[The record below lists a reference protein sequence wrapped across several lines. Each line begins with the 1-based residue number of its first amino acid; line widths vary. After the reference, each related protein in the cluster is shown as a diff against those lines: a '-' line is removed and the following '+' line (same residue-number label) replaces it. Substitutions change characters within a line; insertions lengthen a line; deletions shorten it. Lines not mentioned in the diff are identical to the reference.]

1 MAHPA
6 GPHTLVYSCS
16 GCSSAAQLA
25 NHLAVRLDRQGDAE
39 MSCIAGLGGQVK
51 SLVRTA
57 RNAQAAQR
65 PILVIDGCPLACAK
79 HSLAQHGVAPT
90 HHLQL
95 AELGVRKLQ
104 HQDFDPEVA
113 ASLLADWTQRVQ
125 TWNQQGVCPPGQ
137 ASASA
142 SASAGSAD
150 PERKPAP

>member
-1 MAHPA
+1 
-6 GPHTLVYSCS
+6 
-16 GCSSAAQLA
+16 
-25 NHLAVRLDRQGDAE
+25 

-104 HQDFDPEVA
+104 HQDFDPEMA
-113 ASLLADWTQRVQ
+113 ANLLADWTQRVRD
-125 TWNQQGVCPPGQ
+125 WNQQAACLPRNASVDPGTDGRH
-137 ASASA
+137 S
-142 SASAGSAD
+142 
-150 PERKPAP
+150 KPAP

>member
-1 MAHPA
+1 
-6 GPHTLVYSCS
+6 
-16 GCSSAAQLA
+16 
-25 NHLAVRLDRQGDAE
+25 

-51 SLVRTA
+51 SLIRTA

-104 HQDFDPEVA
+104 HQDFDPGMA
-113 ASLLADWTQRVQ
+113 ASLLNEWTPRVRA
-125 TWNQQGVCPPGQ
+125 WNRQ
-137 ASASA
+137 AARPRA
-142 SASAGSAD
+142 NGSAIQD
-150 PERKPAP
+150 TEPCADSGAERQPLKPTG